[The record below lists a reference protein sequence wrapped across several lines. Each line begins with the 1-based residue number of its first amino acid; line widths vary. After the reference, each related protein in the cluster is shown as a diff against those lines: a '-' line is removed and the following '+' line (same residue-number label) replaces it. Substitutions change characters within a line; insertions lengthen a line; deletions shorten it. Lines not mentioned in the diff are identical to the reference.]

1 MKYIY
6 FLIRTISNFLII
18 IKYSYISKNFFKSKF
33 FINFIKKNPNTWK
46 KIKISDEYI
55 ACDCTNYNPMNL
67 MINLVNGKYLQKIY
81 GCKLLVIDNFPN
93 KYRKILYK
101 SFLADEI
108 ICIYSFKDL
117 INFSNFK
124 QFSTIDMPTDLKTY
138 INTKFNFFQIGK
150 VSYDMYLRKSFSGT
164 VNKINNSMYFE
175 LFHSVSIC
183 NKIQK
188 LLNKFDIKA
197 YTTHEIQFNPE
208 SYLLQYFLYN
218 NISVFCK
225 TIGQTSIGIRKYNK
239 FFDSFTPR
247 QNITKNLF
255 LNVKKKFP
263 EKSQLGKK
271 IIEDRFNMIKNKN
284 EDLPDTKFAFKKTQL
299 NISKKELC
307 KKYNWDDKKPIILV
321 LANNIYDGVFEK
333 RSSIFMD
340 NYSWLKTSLELL
352 TQNKNIN
359 ILVKKH
365 PTENSV
371 PGIKDKTKNLVYS
384 LEQNKNIKNY
394 PDNLSPNS
402 IKDYI
407 DVVFTENGTAG
418 MEYSNYGIPVV
429 TSSNSRYSCAN
440 FTKECKSFDEY
451 KNLIQNIEKMNKLT
465 HEQVENSRIF
475 VFINQILT
483 RVDFPL
489 NPKIDTF
496 DKNFDHSFWRILS
509 ERIDNFD
516 FESSEFFTM
525 LKKMIKNNNYNL
537 INFRELN

>member
-81 GCKLLVIDNFPN
+81 GYKLLVIDNFPN

-218 NISVFCK
+218 NIRVFCK

-239 FFDSFTPR
+239 F
-247 QNITKNLF
+247 
-255 LNVKKKFP
+255 
-263 EKSQLGKK
+263 
-271 IIEDRFNMIKNKN
+271 
-284 EDLPDTKFAFKKTQL
+284 
-299 NISKKELC
+299 
-307 KKYNWDDKKPIILV
+307 
-321 LANNIYDGVFEK
+321 
-333 RSSIFMD
+333 
-340 NYSWLKTSLELL
+340 
-352 TQNKNIN
+352 
-359 ILVKKH
+359 
-365 PTENSV
+365 
-371 PGIKDKTKNLVYS
+371 
-384 LEQNKNIKNY
+384 
-394 PDNLSPNS
+394 
-402 IKDYI
+402 
-407 DVVFTENGTAG
+407 
-418 MEYSNYGIPVV
+418 
-429 TSSNSRYSCAN
+429 
-440 FTKECKSFDEY
+440 
-451 KNLIQNIEKMNKLT
+451 
-465 HEQVENSRIF
+465 
-475 VFINQILT
+475 
-483 RVDFPL
+483 
-489 NPKIDTF
+489 
-496 DKNFDHSFWRILS
+496 
-509 ERIDNFD
+509 
-516 FESSEFFTM
+516 
-525 LKKMIKNNNYNL
+525 
-537 INFRELN
+537 